1 MLVKLIDPA
10 DIEEAI
16 SLEGYIYE
24 PKLDGIRALCYVDK
38 KNIRFFSRNDKEI
51 TKQFPELALRNNIKA
66 TTCILDGEIV
76 VYAKNRSN
84 FESIQGRATLEDND
98 LITAK
103 SIHNP
108 ATYVVFDIL
117 ELNGK
122 SLLHV
127 PLEKRKQMLEKVVR
141 NNKRIDVIP
150 YTNNGKKLWAIAQ
163 KKKLEGIVG
172 KRFNSLYKPGVRDK
186 TWIKMKLHDTAD
198 CVIIG
203 FTQGKRKI
211 SALILG
217 MYTTKKELVYI
228 GKVGTGFSESII
240 EDLYKKFKP
249 LITDKEP
256 TDIPWRNVVYL
267 KPKLVAEIK
276 YAEWTNNN
284 RLRVPVF
291 IRLRF
296 DKDAKDCKLSA
307 AQATHV

>member
-38 KNIRFFSRNDKEI
+38 KKIRFFSRNDKEI
-51 TKQFPELALRNNIKA
+51 TAQFPELELRNALKA
-66 TTCILDGEIV
+66 DTCILDGEIV
-76 VYAKNRSN
+76 VYAKNKSN

-98 LITAK
+98 LITEK

-127 PLEKRKQMLEKVVR
+127 PLEKRKQMLEKVVKE
-141 NNKRIDVIP
+141 NNRIDVIP
-150 YTNNGKKLWAIAQ
+150 YTTDGKKLWSIAQ

-203 FTQGKRKI
+203 FTQEKRRI

-217 MYTTKKELVYI
+217 MYNNKKELVYI
-228 GKVGTGFSESII
+228 GKVGTGFSERVI